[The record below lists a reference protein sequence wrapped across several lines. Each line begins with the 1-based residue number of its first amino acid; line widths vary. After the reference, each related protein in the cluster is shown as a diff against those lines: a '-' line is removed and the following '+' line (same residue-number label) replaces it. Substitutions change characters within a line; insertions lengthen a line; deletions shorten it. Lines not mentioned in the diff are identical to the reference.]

1 MIIRIPVT
9 VVHSFKACRSELAHI
24 INTVIQPY
32 DHKEHYEFS
41 IGPFDSDIPYDSSL
55 KHGQTNLM

>member
-1 MIIRIPVT
+1 MPNMITRIPVM
-9 VVHSFKACRSELAHI
+9 VLHSFKACHSGLAHI

-41 IGPFDSDIPYDSSL
+41 IGPFDSDIPYASPL
-55 KHGQTNLM
+55 KHG

>member
-1 MIIRIPVT
+1 MIIRIPVM
-9 VVHSFKACRSELAHI
+9 VLHSFKVCRSELAYI

-41 IGPFDSDIPYDSSL
+41 IGPFDSDTPYDSPL
-55 KHGQTNLM
+55 KHG